1 MLYLLA
7 PLLSFKHL
15 MQNNNDLMN
24 TNNIYSVREID
35 IKQLKENTDISFLGI
50 LVLSYSFLHSVN

>member
-1 MLYLLA
+1 MLYLVA

-24 TNNIYSVREID
+24 TNNIYSVREIV
-35 IKQLKENTDISFLGI
+35 IKQLKENTDISFPGM
-50 LVLSYSFLHSVN
+50 LVLSYSSLHSVN